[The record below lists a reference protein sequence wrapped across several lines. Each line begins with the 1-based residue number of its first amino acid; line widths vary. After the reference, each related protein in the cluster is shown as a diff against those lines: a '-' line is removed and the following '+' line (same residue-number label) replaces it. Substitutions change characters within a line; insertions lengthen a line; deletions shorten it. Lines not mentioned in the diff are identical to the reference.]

1 MSQEPA
7 AKSPEPVYP
16 MLRIENGSQAG
27 REVFA
32 GKTVVIGRG
41 EECDLRLIDEQVS
54 RRHAEVNPDSKGGAV
69 LRDLGSVNGTLV
81 DGQRVTTA
89 NIPDRGRFKIGS
101 TEIVFL
107 ERPENER
114 KTQLADRAAES
125 RSQVECVLPQR
136 EADILAGS
144 PSSDEITSVY
154 RLARL
159 LPGSL
164 DPKELPRRWLAD
176 VCKELKADSGALMT
190 RRGGEETVIVCP
202 ETGPAPRLSR
212 SVMERVLSTGDSLLV
227 ADLGE
232 SELSG
237 SVSLASSRVATLIA
251 APVPLSG
258 EERAYV

>member
-1 MSQEPA
+1 MSLEPG
-7 AKSPEPVYP
+7 AKSPEPAYP

-164 DPKELPRRWLAD
+164 DPKELSRRWLAD

-190 RRGGEETVIVCP
+190 R
-202 ETGPAPRLSR
+202 
-212 SVMERVLSTGDSLLV
+212 
-227 ADLGE
+227 
-232 SELSG
+232 
-237 SVSLASSRVATLIA
+237 
-251 APVPLSG
+251 
-258 EERAYV
+258 